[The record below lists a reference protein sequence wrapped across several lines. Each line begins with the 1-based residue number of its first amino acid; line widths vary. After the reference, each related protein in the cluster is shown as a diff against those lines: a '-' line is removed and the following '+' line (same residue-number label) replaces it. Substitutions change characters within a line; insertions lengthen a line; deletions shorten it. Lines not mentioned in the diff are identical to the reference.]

1 MLIMSQ
7 PPTVGDIIHEM
18 YLKPSGLSVQDG
30 AKLCE
35 LTEQEFIAI
44 LDSELTLGYE
54 LAYKLAK
61 GFSTS
66 HDFWLILQQ
75 DSQKEPERMG
85 YERQS
90 KSTLYKTQQDV
101 SLSRC

>member
-44 LDSELTLGYE
+44 LDGELTLGYE

-61 GFSTS
+61 GFNTG
-66 HDFWLILQQ
+66 HNFWLNLQQ
-75 DSQKEPERMG
+75 DSQKESG
-85 YERQS
+85 
-90 KSTLYKTQQDV
+90 KDGI
-101 SLSRC
+101 